1 MSSKPGTF
9 QPGQSGNPKGRPKKG
24 YSIREHLRGLMGEE
38 ITIPG
43 KDGKPDTIMPKGALL
58 STKLFQ
64 LAASGDL
71 AAIKM
76 CLDNV
81 DGPPVQ
87 KIEQTN
93 IDAAAPLDPSKAL
106 AAAQE
111 AEQAGEV

>member
-1 MSSKPGTF
+1 
-9 QPGQSGNPKGRPKKG
+9 
-24 YSIREHLRGLMGEE
+24 MGET

-43 KDGKPDTIMPKGALL
+43 KDGKPDETITKADFL
-58 STKLFQ
+58 SRKLFAI
-64 LAASGDL
+64 AASGDL
-71 AAIKM
+71 AAIKA
-76 CLDNV
+76 CLDNI

-93 IDAAAPLDPSKAL
+93 IDTTVPLDPSKAI

>member
-1 MSSKPGTF
+1 
-9 QPGQSGNPKGRPKKG
+9 
-24 YSIREHLRGLMGEE
+24 MGEE

-43 KDGKPDTIMPKGALL
+43 KDGKPDTIMPKGAFL

-93 IDAAAPLDPSKAL
+93 IDATEPLDPAEAI
-106 AAAQE
+106 AAAKASE
-111 AEQAGEV
+111 DAGEV

>member
-1 MSSKPGTF
+1 MTF
-9 QPGQSGNPKGRPKKG
+9 KPGQSGNPGGRPKKG
-24 YSIREHLRGLMGEE
+24 TSIRGCLREAMSDT

-43 KDGKPDTIMPKGALL
+43 KDGAPDRIVSKGEFL
-58 STKLFQ
+58 SMKLFQ
-64 LAASGDL
+64 IASSGDL

-111 AEQAGEV
+111 SEQAGEV

>member
-1 MSSKPGTF
+1 MAD
-9 QPGQSGNPKGRPKKG
+9 
-24 YSIREHLRGLMGEE
+24 E

-43 KDGKPDTIMPKGALL
+43 KDGKPDQIITKGAFL
-58 STKLFQ
+58 SSKLFQ
-64 LAASGDL
+64 LATTGDL

-93 IDAAAPLDPSKAL
+93 IDAATPLDPAEAL
-106 AAAQE
+106 AAAKASE
-111 AEQAGEV
+111 DSGEV

>member
-43 KDGKPDTIMPKGALL
+43 KDGKPDTIMPKGAFL

-81 DGPPVQ
+81 DGPPAQAMELSGPGGAELKPSRITVVTTQ
-87 KIEQTN
+87 
-93 IDAAAPLDPSKAL
+93 AASVD
-106 AAAQE
+106 
-111 AEQAGEV
+111 

>member
-1 MSSKPGTF
+1 MGVKF

-24 YSIREHLRGLMGEE
+24 YSIREHLRGLMGED

-43 KDGKPDTIMPKGALL
+43 KDGKPDTVIPKGAYL
-58 STKLFQ
+58 SAKLFQ

-81 DGPPVQ
+81 DGPPTQ
-87 KIEQTN
+87 S
-93 IDAAAPLDPSKAL
+93 IDLSAKVEAAPISPEDAL
-106 AAAQE
+106 AAAQA
-111 AEQAGEV
+111 AEEAGEV